1 MKLLF
6 IARDTSSYIDRNY
19 HYLEKA
25 LRLHCDQFATHR
37 TSGHIAHILN
47 GLTFRP
53 DFILVVNDL
62 GGSFF
67 PRVRGLRQCQIPTGL
82 IVNDVHRHTKLRES
96 HLQSEQYTAI
106 FSVVHDAFQKRYPSY
121 ADTFH
126 WLPHFVNTNLF
137 YPGEM
142 KRYDLLLTGAV
153 NETYPF
159 RQAVKRQLEHDQR
172 FHYLPHPGYQSTT
185 NDVAGAGYAKRLR
198 EAKISFAC
206 PSIYEYPVKK
216 YYEILASQ
224 TLLLAPVCEE
234 LLRLGFVPGKH
245 FVEADHKTV
254 AEQAYL
260 WLEDEQKRKEVAR
273 AGSQFVYEQHSL
285 KKRVNQLLTI
295 IKKEVNKYG
304 KDR

>member
-1 MKLLF
+1 M
-6 IARDTSSYIDRNY
+6 
-19 HYLEKA
+19 
-25 LRLHCDQFATHR
+25 
-37 TSGHIAHILN
+37 
-47 GLTFRP
+47 
-53 DFILVVNDL
+53 
-62 GGSFF
+62 
-67 PRVRGLRQCQIPTGL
+67 
-82 IVNDVHRHTKLRES
+82 
-96 HLQSEQYTAI
+96 QSEQYTAI

-159 RQAVKRQLEHDQR
+159 RQAVKRQLEHDRR

-185 NDVAGAGYAKRLR
+185 DDVAGAGYAKRLR

-206 PSIYEYPVKK
+206 PSIYGYPVKK

-224 TLLLAPVCEE
+224 TLLLAPACEE

-245 FVEADHKTV
+245 FVEADHETV
-254 AEQAYL
+254 AEQAYS
-260 WLEDEQKRKEVAR
+260 WLEDDQKRSEIALV
-273 AGSQFVYEQHSL
+273 GSQFVHEQHSL
-285 KKRVNQLLTI
+285 QKRVHQLLTI
-295 IKKEVNKYG
+295 MKKEVNKYG